1 MRLTLLALALLLP
14 FALEDY
20 SLYRVTLAAVY
31 ALAILGLGLLIG
43 LSGQFSVGHGAFFA
57 AGAYGLAIPMSY
69 GWSAYAAL
77 PFAGTV
83 GFVLGIVVGLPA
95 RRLNFVQQALVTW
108 GLALAVPQ
116 LLKSRWLERWTN
128 GVQGIYID
136 RPGAP
141 AGIDLSDDQW
151 WYLVTIVVLAI
162 CLHLAKNLSEGR
174 GARALKA
181 LRDHP
186 IAAAASG
193 VSAARYKPLIF
204 GISAGFT
211 ALAGALAALLTDF
224 VAPDAY
230 GVFFSILLLIGA
242 VAGGV
247 GSVWGAVPGGLLVQ
261 YLPDAAADASAALS
275 FPAYGL
281 ILIVLMYFMPG
292 GAAGMV
298 HALHRRVSKRQAPAH
313 RLEAD

>member
-1 MRLTLLALALLLP
+1 MRVTLFALALLLP

-31 ALAILGLGLLIG
+31 SIAILGLALLIG

-57 AGAYGLAIPMSY
+57 AGAYALAIPMKF
-69 GWSAYAAL
+69 GWSAYVAL
-77 PFAGTV
+77 PFAGV
-83 GFVLGIVVGLPA
+83 AGLVLGLIVGWPA
-95 RRLNFVQQALVTW
+95 RRLSFVQQALVTW

-116 LLKSRWLERWTN
+116 LLKAPWFEYWTN

-141 AGIDLSDDQW
+141 AGLALSDDQW
-151 WYLVTIVVLAI
+151 WYVVTIVVLAI
-162 CLHLAKNLSEGR
+162 ALQLASNLSSGR
-174 GARALKA
+174 GARALRA
-181 LRDHP
+181 LKDQP
-186 IAAAASG
+186 IAAA
-193 VSAARYKPLIF
+193 SAGISAGRYKPLIF
-204 GISAGFT
+204 GISAAFT
-211 ALAGALAALLTDF
+211 ATAGALAALLTDF

-247 GSVWGAVPGGLLVQ
+247 ASVWGAVPGGLLIQ
-261 YLPDAAADASAALS
+261 YLPDVAANASAALS

-281 ILIVLMYFMPG
+281 LLILLMYFMPG
-292 GAAGMV
+292 GVAGW
-298 HALHRRVSKRQAPAH
+298 LQRLLERRGGVRSPSQTDRRP
-313 RLEAD
+313 